1 MGEFPPPYSLPWDLY
16 PLLPG
21 GEGTG
26 RTLPAALPPGRL
38 VVSDN
43 GAGEPA
49 YWLSDEPVD
58 YYLWGRLVAE
68 HEQTGFWPL
77 LLGPD
82 DEDCRWTTG
91 DVSFEGVTDPG
102 DHEPEAVLRHWWYRD
117 VVPGDV
123 DTAPFGAHWPDDRAP
138 EPSYREDPAKD
149 ALSLGGTLLYDD
161 PLRLALVAG
170 GSADSITAIGWRGAA
185 AHTGDVAQVS
195 AVLRDW
201 ERRYGTR
208 IVAITALGLNL
219 SVSAPPENR
228 DEALRVAA
236 EHYAFCPET
245 WEMDLALIDNVIRPI
260 AGRVLASYAETLI
273 NERIW
278 FFRWP

>member
-1 MGEFPPPYSLPWDLY
+1 MGDFPPPYSLPWDLY

-21 GEGTG
+21 GDGTG

-49 YWLSDEPVD
+49 FWLSDEPVD
-58 YYLWGRLVAE
+58 YHLWVRLVVD

-82 DEDCRWTTG
+82 DEDCRWASG

-102 DHEPEAVLRHWWYRD
+102 DHEPEAVLRQWWYRD
-117 VVPGDV
+117 VVPADV
-123 DTAPFGAHWPDDRAP
+123 DTAPFGTHWPDGRVPGPA
-138 EPSYREDPAKD
+138 YLEDPVHGVRV
-149 ALSLGGTLLYDD
+149 LGATLLYDD
-161 PLRLALVAG
+161 PLRLALVAAS
-170 GSADSITAIGWRGAA
+170 SADSITAIGWRGAA
-185 AHTGDVAQVS
+185 DHTGDVAQVS

-201 ERRYGTR
+201 ERRYGTHL
-208 IVAITALGLNL
+208 VAIDDQGLNL
-219 SVSAPPENR
+219 SVSAPPGSR

-245 WEMDLALIDNVIRPI
+245 WDTDLALIDNEIRPI
-260 AGRVLASYAETLI
+260 PGRVLASYAETLI
-273 NERIW
+273 HQRIW